1 MFIHCFYNIP
11 KYDGYTI
18 LCNIYFNTHLY
29 TWTMELYIRYTVM
42 KLMCDLPYI
51 LCAIDLFFAPHTS
64 DGFYVQL
71 LFVCTVVLKCLSVSK
86 LYDKSAFS
94 LTWHN
99 FSDEMKVHCQQI
111 VFLML
116 LVKMFLFTKH
126 DKMAASVLNALH
138 KYLSTMCCNNV
149 CIDFCFPN
157 VGRASFIYKIC
168 EHIIM
173 NM

>member
-1 MFIHCFYNIP
+1 MFLQHP
-11 KYDGYTI
+11 KYDGFTI
-18 LCNIYFNTHLY
+18 SCNIYFNTHLY

-138 KYLSTMCCNNV
+138 KYLSTMCCN
-149 CIDFCFPN
+149 
-157 VGRASFIYKIC
+157 
-168 EHIIM
+168 
-173 NM
+173 